1 MSRLSWVVV
10 KSFIGP
16 FILNFIIWMLLL
28 DMQSLWL
35 YIDDLMGKGL
45 EWNIIL
51 ELMFYFSANWVPMAL
66 PLSILLA
73 SIMTMGKM
81 GESNELTAMKAAGMS
96 LFRIMRPM
104 LVIMIG
110 VSGLAFYFSNSLW
123 PKANFNLRVLI
134 SDIQETK
141 ASIVFKEGIFYEEL
155 EGYNIRIGKKL
166 DGGNSFEDILIYDYS
181 NLGINPGHLKDPR
194 DYKRIISS
202 KSGTIQQSKGGK
214 FLILSLNDGFVFQEM
229 NPADFKNSKLPYS
242 RYYFE
247 KANLKFK
254 LKSFEFERSEEDQ
267 YEKEE
272 YLLSLSQINNKLDSN
287 LVDLEKVQL
296 SWYQTAKSN
305 YNILK
310 GWHDS
315 VMVNTDTIFASK
327 NYYKNLSDTD
337 KKINI
342 NDAIAKVEGKRQNMS
357 KFNLKKE
364 NIDNYRNDLIIK
376 RHEKFTLSYACL
388 MLFFMGASLGA
399 IVKKGGFGVPV
410 IIAILLFL
418 VYFMLTRG
426 GMEMA
431 SSGSLSP
438 LVGMWLSAMILTPIS
453 IFIFYKAN
461 NDSKI
466 FDFDFYIKL
475 FKRKK

>member
-1 MSRLSWVVV
+1 
-10 KSFIGP
+10 
-16 FILNFIIWMLLL
+16 MLLL

-45 EWNIIL
+45 EWTIIL

-73 SIMTMGKM
+73 SIMTLGKM

-104 LVIMIG
+104 LVIMVL

-123 PKANFNLRVLI
+123 PKANFKLRVLI

-166 DGGNSFEDILIYDYS
+166 NGGTSFENILIYDYT
-181 NLGINPGHLKDPR
+181 NIKKNPGHLQDPR
-194 DYKRIISS
+194 DYKRIISA
-202 KSGTIQQSKGGK
+202 KSGTINQSQGGK
-214 FLILSLNDGFVFQEM
+214 YLLLSLDDGFVFQEM
-229 NPADFKNSKLPYS
+229 NPAEVKDSKLPYS
-242 RYYFE
+242 RYYFD

-254 LKSFEFERSEEDQ
+254 LKSFEFERSEENQ

-272 YLLSLSQINNKLDSN
+272 YLLSLDQINDKLDTN
-287 LVDLEKVQL
+287 LTELSKLEL
-296 SWYQTAKSN
+296 GWFNLAKNNFS
-305 YNILK
+305 IIK
-310 GWHDS
+310 GSSDS
-315 VMVNTDTIFASK
+315 LIIHTDTIIPSVT
-327 NYYKNLSDTD
+327 YYQGLSDVD
-337 KKINI
+337 KKLNL
-342 NDAIAKVEGKRQNMS
+342 NDAIAKIES
-357 KFNLKKE
+357 KKQSLNVAILKKD
-364 NIDNYRNDLIIK
+364 NISTYRNDLIIK

-426 GMEMA
+426 GQEMA
-431 SSGSLSP
+431 SSGTLSP
-438 LVGMWLSAMILTPIS
+438 VVGMWLSAMILTPIS

>member
-1 MSRLSWVVV
+1 
-10 KSFIGP
+10 
-16 FILNFIIWMLLL
+16 MLLL

-73 SIMTMGKM
+73 SIMTLGKM

-123 PKANFNLRVLI
+123 PMANFKLRVLI
-134 SDIQETK
+134 EDIQNTK
-141 ASIVFKEGIFYEEL
+141 ASIVFKEGIFYDEL

-166 DGGNSFEDILIYDYS
+166 DDGKTFENILIYDYS
-181 NLGINPGHLKDPR
+181 NINAKVGHLNDPR
-194 DYKRIISS
+194 DYKRIISA
-202 KSGTIQQSKGGK
+202 KSGTIEQSTGGQY
-214 FLILSLNDGFVFQEM
+214 LALSLNNGFVFQEM
-229 NPADFKNSKLPYS
+229 NPNDVNNSKLPFS
-242 RYYFE
+242 RYYFD
-247 KANLKFK
+247 KADLKFR
-254 LKSFEFERSEEDQ
+254 LKSFEFERSEENQ

-287 LVDLEKVQL
+287 TIDLRRIQL
-296 SWYQTAKSN
+296 SWFNTAKNNYALTKNSN
-305 YNILK
+305 DSIL
-310 GWHDS
+310 
-315 VMVNTDTIFASK
+315 I
-327 NYYKNLSDTD
+327 DTD
-337 KKINI
+337 SIISSQNYFDNLDDVDKKLNLT
-342 NDAIAKVEGKRQNMS
+342 DAIAKLES
-357 KFNLKKE
+357 KKQIMIKFKANKTKIE
-364 NIDNYRNDLIIK
+364 DYRNDLIIK

-426 GMEMA
+426 GQEMS
-431 SSGSLSP
+431 SSGTLSP
-438 LVGMWLSAMILTPIS
+438 MVGMWLSAMILTPIS